1 MRKRIYVSL
10 TTKGSIDKAIK
21 ELETYQNEF
30 HKKVALFKE
39 RLLEEVGV
47 KTAYENAGE
56 YGSYIIFE
64 AKDTDAKVSFLVGK
78 DGQKIVK
85 EWYASKKNGLE
96 HKNVRSYEISP
107 LLMAEFGSGFLAK
120 VLDDVSGVGQG
131 TMPGQKHAFDPE
143 GWAWY
148 DENGIKHKSE
158 GEAPTFPMHAAS
170 MAMLME
176 ADRVAKEVFG

>member
-1 MRKRIYVSL
+1 MKKRIYVSL
-10 TTKGSIDKAIK
+10 TAKGSIDKAIK

-30 HKKVALFKE
+30 HKKVKEFKE
-39 RLLEEVGV
+39 RLLDVGV

-56 YGSYIIFE
+56 YGEFILFKPE
-64 AKDTDAKVSFLVGK
+64 DTDAKVSFLVGK

-85 EWYASKKNGLE
+85 EWYKDKNLTKYE
-96 HKNVRSYEISP
+96 SYEISP
-107 LLMAEFGSGFLAK
+107 LLMAEFGSGWLAR
-120 VLDDVSGVGQG
+120 VLDNVAGVGQG
-131 TMPGQKHAFDPE
+131 TMPHQTHAFDPN
-143 GWAWY
+143 GWWWY
-148 DENGIKHKSE
+148 DADGVKHHSE